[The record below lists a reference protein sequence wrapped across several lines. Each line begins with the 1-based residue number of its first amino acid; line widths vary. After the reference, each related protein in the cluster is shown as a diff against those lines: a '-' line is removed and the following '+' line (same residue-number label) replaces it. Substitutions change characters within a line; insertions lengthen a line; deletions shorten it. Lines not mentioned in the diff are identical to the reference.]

1 MLVRFLLIFF
11 IVSILAGVQIL
22 YSYEKV
28 TEKQQNIMIILDISR
43 SMLAED
49 ISPSRIAVAKNTLK
63 EFLQSRN
70 NDNI

>member
-22 YSYEKV
+22 YSHEKV